1 MAARQEQER
10 QRKEAQAAAKVA
22 EEREKSITA
31 AKKEAEKATAALK
44 AKNVAEKR
52 AAQAASAAA
61 KAASAAAAKAAAE
74 AAAKP
79 AWGAASSPATGS
91 GKGRQSRGPSLADIQ
106 AEEQARAKQRQ
117 QERPSATGGR
127 GTTMA
132 ERLAAANGGNSTG
145 GWNGS
150 GSKADKQTAQL
161 KTLLG
166 VETPPQFGHQQNKTD
181 VGSNRNSNNPAK
193 AKKSLLQIQNEEVI
207 AQAAREQAA
216 AVGRATGGG
225 PKAGSWG
232 AVAASGAGQQRLAPA
247 ASIMRQQQQQPPK
260 QQLKA
265 SPIQTRKQQPSGD
278 NALWDYQENNSS
290 DVPTSMQ
297 TRTQPAAK
305 PQARTARA
313 ASANAKDFGG
323 AELPPGMSKWA
334 SGELQKLKGDR
345 DLTLVHFCMTLQA
358 SADIRE
364 YMREFLGSTPEVS
377 SFASEFIKRK
387 RAAKKSKKGGK
398 R

>member
-1 MAARQEQER
+1 
-10 QRKEAQAAAKVA
+10 
-22 EEREKSITA
+22 
-31 AKKEAEKATAALK
+31 
-44 AKNVAEKR
+44 
-52 AAQAASAAA
+52 
-61 KAASAAAAKAAAE
+61 
-74 AAAKP
+74 
-79 AWGAASSPATGS
+79 
-91 GKGRQSRGPSLADIQ
+91 
-106 AEEQARAKQRQ
+106 
-117 QERPSATGGR
+117 
-127 GTTMA
+127 MA
-132 ERLAAANGGNSTG
+132 ERLAAANGGNG
-145 GWNGS
+145 GWSGA

-166 VETPPQFGHQQNKTD
+166 VETPPQFGNQQNNSE
-181 VGSNRNSNNPAK
+181 VGSNRSLKNPAP
-193 AKKSLLQIQNEEVI
+193 AKKSLMQIQNEEVI
-207 AQAAREQAA
+207 AQVAREQAA
-216 AVGRATGGG
+216 AVGRVTGGG

-232 AVAASGAGQQRLAPA
+232 AVAASGGQQRLAPA
-247 ASIMRQQQQQPPK
+247 SMRQQQPSK

-265 SPIQTRKQQPSGD
+265 SPIQTRKQAAPQRSAQVSGD
-278 NALWDYQENNSS
+278 NALWDYQEDNTAVASTN
-290 DVPTSMQ
+290 
-297 TRTQPAAK
+297 TRTQSKAT
-305 PQARTARA
+305 PQAARA

-323 AELPPGMSKWA
+323 AELPPGMSQWA